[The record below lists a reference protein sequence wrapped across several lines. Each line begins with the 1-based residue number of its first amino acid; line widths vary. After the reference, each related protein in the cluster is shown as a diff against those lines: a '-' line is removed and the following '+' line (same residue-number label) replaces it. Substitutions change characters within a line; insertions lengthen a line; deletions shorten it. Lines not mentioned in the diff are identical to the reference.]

1 MAGRTLRCPLFS
13 GFIFSVNQF
22 TLLTTIPK
30 DKINGQIIEA
40 LPDTKF
46 KVKLEDGREVLV
58 YLAGKMRLHYI
69 KVMIGDRVAVELSP
83 DGTRGR
89 IVYRY

>member
-1 MAGRTLRCPLFS
+1 M
-13 GFIFSVNQF
+13 
-22 TLLTTIPK
+22 TTQPK

-46 KVKLEDGREVLV
+46 MVQLEDGRKVLS

-69 KVMIGDRVAVELSP
+69 KVMIGDRVIVELSP

-89 IVYRY
+89 IVYRN

>member
-1 MAGRTLRCPLFS
+1 MPTLGGRLFS
-13 GFIFSVNQF
+13 V
-22 TLLTTIPK
+22 LYLTTEPK
-30 DKINGQIIEA
+30 EKLNAQIIEA